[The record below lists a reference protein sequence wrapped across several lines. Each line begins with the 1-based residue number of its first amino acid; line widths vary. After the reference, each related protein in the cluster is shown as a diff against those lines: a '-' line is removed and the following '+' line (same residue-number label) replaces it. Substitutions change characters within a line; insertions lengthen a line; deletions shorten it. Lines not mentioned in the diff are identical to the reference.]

1 MINRAGR
8 ANPPLPD
15 GPPDRRGP
23 TMDWMDT
30 QSPYSV
36 SIVLPAYNEDAN
48 IETAVRRAGE
58 VADRLCADHEVIVV
72 DDGSADGTAE
82 IVRRLRAADPRVVLV
97 QHPRNLGY
105 GEALKSGFGAASM
118 DLVFLTDA
126 DNQFVLDEIEDFLE
140 LIEQA
145 DVVAGHRV
153 HRSDPWFRRI
163 NARMWNYLVR
173 TLYYVPVRDVDC
185 AFKLFRREVFE
196 GVTLDSGGAMVSTE
210 LMVTLSRSG
219 YRILERGVTHLPRT
233 AGKPQGANLHVI
245 ARAFRELARLHG
257 KLSGMEQ
264 SLLKVRD

>member
-1 MINRAGR
+1 VTHRAHQT
-8 ANPPLPD
+8 L
-15 GPPDRRGP
+15 
-23 TMDWMDT
+23 
-30 QSPYSV
+30 SV
-36 SIVLPAYNEDAN
+36 VLPAYNEEAN

-72 DDGSADGTAE
+72 DDGSRDGTAE
-82 IVRRLRAADPRVVLV
+82 TVRRLRADNDRIVLV

-105 GEALKSGFGAASM
+105 GEALKSGFRTATM

-126 DNQFVLDEIEDFLE
+126 DNQFDLDEIADFLQ

-153 HRSDPWFRRI
+153 HRSDPWFRRV
-163 NARMWNYLVR
+163 NGVAWNYLVR

-210 LMVTLSRSG
+210 LMVTLSRAG
-219 YRILERGVTHLPRT
+219 YRIVEHGVTHLPRT
-233 AGKPQGANLHVI
+233 AGQPGGASPDVI
-245 ARAFRELARLHG
+245 ARAFQELFRLHG
-257 KLSGMEQ
+257 KLSRMEQ
-264 SLLKVRD
+264 TLLKPQE